1 MNPPGTGLTY
11 ASAGVS
17 IGAADAAVDA
27 MRDLV
32 ASTQERPEVLGS
44 IGGFGGLFAL
54 PAGYREPVLVSST
67 DGVGTKLAVAM
78 ATGRFETVGIDLV
91 AMCVDDLVCCGAE
104 PLFLLDYQ
112 LLGRVDPDQVRSV
125 MTGIAEGCRRARCA
139 ILGGELAEHP
149 GLLAPGEID
158 LAGFAVGIVE
168 RAALI
173 EGPSRCRAGDVLVG
187 LTSPGLRSNGY
198 SLARRALIDVAAR
211 DLGGPAWDGAAH
223 SLADELLRPSV
234 VYAPAVLACIRAVGT
249 PAGGPGA
256 VGPGAGGTP
265 AGGPGAGGTPAG
277 GVHAVAHITGG
288 GLPANLPRVL
298 PPDLDAVVD
307 LASFERPRI
316 FEEVRLAGGVAEEEM
331 RRVFNLGIG
340 MVLALDEEDLD
351 VALAAISGALGASPA
366 GGTGPLAAGSVA
378 PGGGPEALVI
388 GRLVAGE
395 GRVVFT
401 GTPRAQPSP
410 AGSEGAG
417 R

>member
-198 SLARRALIDVAAR
+198 SLARRALLDVAGR
-211 DLGGPAWDGAAH
+211 DLGGPAWHGADH
-223 SLADELLRPSV
+223 TLADELLRPSV
-234 VYAPAVLACIRAVGT
+234 VYAPAVLACIRALGTPGVGT
-249 PAGGPGA
+249 PV
-256 VGPGAGGTP
+256 VGPGAGG
-265 AGGPGAGGTPAG
+265 PGAG

-298 PPDLDAVVD
+298 PPDLDAVVE
-307 LASFERPRI
+307 LGSFERPRI
-316 FEEVRLAGGVAEEEM
+316 FEEVQLAGGVAEEEM